1 MHVLQVWNEQALLRV
16 LRDGRLEL
24 ERKPGGEVLGGFD
37 LQEGSV
43 EVAGS
48 APVSGLLYYAMPC
61 LHEKITVHLEGS
73 ATPAFEQA
81 VGGWPAAVDEDELQT
96 YPYLHFLEE
105 RKTGMPWRW
114 ERWYTLAGAYL
125 IFDSEQYMERAC
137 PRQHGQDWE
146 RLIVQ
151 VRQVADVSIC
161 AQGSARAM
169 DHLLSGLGAW
179 GPQLS

>member
-1 MHVLQVWNEQALLRV
+1 MHALQVWNEQALLRV
-16 LRDGRLEL
+16 LCDGRLEL
-24 ERKPGGEVLGGFD
+24 ERKPGGEGLGGFD

-43 EVAGS
+43 KVAGS
-48 APVSGLLYYAMPC
+48 APVSGLLYYAVPC
-61 LHEKITVHLEGS
+61 LHEKITVHVEGS

-81 VGGWPAAVDEDELQT
+81 VGNWPAAVDEDELQT

-137 PRQHGQDWE
+137 PRQHGKDWE

-151 VRQVADVSIC
+151 VRQVADVSTC
-161 AQGSARAM
+161 AQGSARVM
-169 DHLLSGLGAW
+169 DHLLSGLGA
-179 GPQLS
+179 